1 MGVEIRLPQI
11 TGVSEREQLQQL
23 KSYIYQLR
31 EQLQWAFDNIDT
43 TGGSGGGYVVNQ
55 TSAYSSSSGSTK
67 IDAEATFAAIKA
79 LIIKSADIVD
89 AYYMEINKR
98 LEGLYVAQSDFGE
111 FVEKTALDIK
121 ANSTAITQKYENIQI
136 IIKGNKEEIEGNL
149 QTIGQD
155 LSFKEQELI
164 TIKENIEGI
173 DKEITALEGDVGT
186 LDQEMQTTK
195 EDFQGTIQTTKE
207 TLEGSISSTKQELE
221 GTIDSTKQELNDNI
235 YNNVEA
241 AKGEANAYTDSAKNE
256 LSDEIAGAKDE
267 LDGKINDANSRIN
280 DTNDSVENL
289 GTGLDAANNRIDS
302 TVGAIQETKNEAN
315 SAIQKVTNS
324 LSEAEMLLRS
334 ADEQLKGSIDN
345 LRFDLT
351 GLREIVVGVT
361 AYVKSGLLY
370 STKEGIPVY
379 GIEIGQEVE
388 ANGETAFKKYA
399 RFTSEK
405 LSFYDA
411 NDNEVAYIS
420 DKKLYIGQAEITVSL
435 KVGGLV
441 DLVLSNGDVITKW
454 EGVSG

>member
-11 TGVSEREQLQQL
+11 TGATEREQLLQI

-31 EQLQWAFDNIDT
+31 DQLQWAFDNIDT

-89 AYYMEINKR
+89 AYYEEINAK
-98 LEGLYVAQSDFGE
+98 LEGVYVAASDFGT
-111 FVEKTALDIK
+111 FAEKTALDIE

-136 IIKGNKEEIEGNL
+136 IIRDNKEEIEGDL
-149 QTIGQD
+149 QTIGED
-155 LSFKEQELI
+155 LSFKEQEII
-164 TIKENIEGI
+164 TIKGNIEGI
-173 DKEITALEGDVGT
+173 DKEITTLEGDVGA
-186 LDQEMQTTK
+186 LDQEM
-195 EDFQGTIQTTKE
+195 QTTKE

-289 GTGLDAANNRIDS
+289 GTGLVDANNRIDK
-302 TVGAIQETKNEAN
+302 TEDE
-315 SAIQKVTNS
+315 IQKTKDDFNSGIQTVTIS
-324 LSEAEMLLRS
+324 LSEADRLLHGV
-334 ADEQLKGSIDN
+334 DVQLKGSIDN
-345 LRFDLT
+345 VDFDLT

-411 NDNEVAYIS
+411 NGNEVAYIS
-420 DKKLYIGQAEITVSL
+420 DKKLFIGQAEITVSL

>member
-11 TGVSEREQLQQL
+11 TGATEREQLLQI

-31 EQLQWAFDNIDT
+31 DQLQWAFDNIDT

-89 AYYMEINKR
+89 AYYEEINAK
-98 LEGLYVAQSDFGE
+98 LEGVYVAASDFGT
-111 FVEKTALDIK
+111 FAEKTALDIE

-136 IIKGNKEEIEGNL
+136 IIRDNKEEIEGDL
-149 QTIGQD
+149 QTIGED
-155 LSFKEQELI
+155 LSFKEQEII
-164 TIKENIEGI
+164 TIKGNIEGI
-173 DKEITALEGDVGT
+173 DKEITTLEGDVGA
-186 LDQEMQTTK
+186 LDQEM
-195 EDFQGTIQTTKE
+195 QTTKE

-289 GTGLDAANNRIDS
+289 GTGLVDANNRIDK
-302 TVGAIQETKNEAN
+302 TEDE
-315 SAIQKVTNS
+315 IQKTKDDFNSVIQTVTNS
-324 LSEAEMLLRS
+324 LSEADRLLHS
-334 ADEQLKGSIDN
+334 VDEQLKGSIDN
-345 LRFDLT
+345 LEFDLT

-370 STKEGIPVY
+370 YTNVGIPVY

>member
-11 TGVSEREQLQQL
+11 TGATEREQLLQI

-89 AYYMEINKR
+89 AYYEEINAK
-98 LEGLYVAQSDFGE
+98 LEGVYVAASDFGT
-111 FVEKTALDIK
+111 FAEKTALDIE

-136 IIKGNKEEIEGNL
+136 IIRDNKEEIEDDL
-149 QTIGQD
+149 QTIGED
-155 LSFKEQELI
+155 LSFKEQEII
-164 TIKENIEGI
+164 TIKGNIEGI
-173 DKEITALEGDVGT
+173 DKEITTLEGDVGA

-195 EDFQGTIQTTKE
+195 ENFQGTIQTTKE

-289 GTGLDAANNRIDS
+289 GTGLVDANNRIDK
-302 TVGAIQETKNEAN
+302 TEDE
-315 SAIQKVTNS
+315 IQKTKDDFNSVIQTVTNS
-324 LSEAEMLLRS
+324 LSEADRLLHS
-334 ADEQLKGSIDN
+334 VDEQLKGSIDN
-345 LRFDLT
+345 LEFDLT

-370 STKEGIPVY
+370 YTDAGIPVY

-411 NDNEVAYIS
+411 NGNEVAYIS

>member
-89 AYYMEINKR
+89 AYYEEINAK
-98 LEGLYVAQSDFGE
+98 LEGVYVAASDFGT
-111 FVEKTALDIK
+111 FAEKTALDIE

-136 IIKGNKEEIEGNL
+136 IIRDNKEEIEGDL
-149 QTIGQD
+149 QTIGED
-155 LSFKEQELI
+155 LSFKEQEII
-164 TIKENIEGI
+164 TIKGNIEGI
-173 DKEITALEGDVGT
+173 DKGITTLEGDVGA
-186 LDQEMQTTK
+186 LDQEM
-195 EDFQGTIQTTKE
+195 QTTKE

-289 GTGLDAANNRIDS
+289 GTGLVDANNRIDK
-302 TVGAIQETKNEAN
+302 TEDE
-315 SAIQKVTNS
+315 IQKTKDDFNSVIQTVTNS
-324 LSEAEMLLRS
+324 LSEADRLLHS
-334 ADEQLKGSIDN
+334 VDEQLKGSIDN
-345 LRFDLT
+345 LEFDLT

-370 STKEGIPVY
+370 YTDAGIPVY